1 MNTVNQFFA
10 SIYKWMAAGVL
21 VSALFSW
28 LTMNT
33 ALVAVL
39 NNQVLFYALVA
50 IEFFLLLFI
59 QFMINKLSFKV
70 SFVLYFVY
78 AALTGV
84 TISGLLSHF
93 LSVNPMQVVIIF
105 VSAVIMF
112 ATLALI
118 GYRMKYDMSGWKT
131 FLFTAVWGVVIA
143 SILNAIFIQSFGFDM
158 IVTAIAMVVFSV
170 LTVYDAQYYKNLFP
184 NLQTEDE
191 KAKASTLGA
200 LHMYVNLLVMFQSL
214 LKLTGYFGGE

>member
-1 MNTVNQFFA
+1 
-10 SIYKWMAAGVL
+10 
-21 VSALFSW
+21 
-28 LTMNT
+28 
-33 ALVAVL
+33 
-39 NNQVLFYALVA
+39 LVA

-59 QFMINKLSFKV
+59 QFMINKLSYQV
-70 SFVLYFVY
+70 SFMLYFVY

-93 LSVNPMQVVIIF
+93 LSINPMQVVIIF
-105 VSAVIMF
+105 ASAVIMF
-112 ATLALI
+112 MTLALI

-131 FLFTAVWGVVIA
+131 FLFAGVWGVVIA

-158 IVTAIAMVVFSV
+158 IVTAIAMIVFSI
-170 LTVYDAQYYKNLFP
+170 LTVYDAQYYKNIFP

-191 KAKASTLGA
+191 KSKASTLGA

>member
-105 VSAVIMF
+105 ASAVLMF

-158 IVTAIAMVVFSV
+158 IVTAISMIVFSV